1 MMEADG
7 EQGQHGLDLDS
18 VEKERLSQSVR
29 NPLKT
34 LMALQP
40 PLIVDNAQ
48 FEMPAGLG
56 KKVKS

>member
-29 NPLKT
+29 NPLQDT
-34 LMALQP
+34 DGIAAAANRRQCP
-40 PLIVDNAQ
+40 I
-48 FEMPAGLG
+48 
-56 KKVKS
+56 